1 MSETTYGGGR
11 WGRAPAWWL
20 QHPAT
25 NFDLIGVLCA
35 LCTYADRD
43 GFCEPSQAT
52 IARQL
57 KRSRPWVN
65 RVIADLTALG
75 FIEKEIRQRKH
86 NNGTTSCRYRLLD
99 EPRHGDAHVIEV
111 TEPVTAEDT
120 PCHRDDTIYPN
131 QEHKQTPPAI
141 TRKAEPT
148 KSQSSKGEDAAAT
161 AVVDQLAEIPD
172 NWEPSDDAAKRA
184 SLLHP
189 EIDLAVH
196 AVMFVHK
203 CRAKNYRCIPGRLDD
218 LWLSWVATD
227 RLREDKKARTAPTR
241 PNKPSAALRP
251 AERAEERFDAWAMA
265 AMTRANRS
273 TDPWSKQCT

>member
-1 MSETTYGGGR
+1 MSEAKYGGGR

-25 NFDLIGVLCA
+25 NLDLIGVLCA
-35 LCTYADRD
+35 LCTYADKD

-65 RVIADLTALG
+65 RVIADLTEFG
-75 FIEKEIRQRKH
+75 FIEKEVRHRKH

-99 EPRHGDAHVIEV
+99 EPRYCDAPVASA
-111 TEPVTAEDT
+111 TEPVTDGDT
-120 PCHRDDTIYPN
+120 PCHRDDTTHLY

-141 TRKAEPT
+141 ARAAEPI
-148 KSQSSKGEDAAAT
+148 KSSSSKCEEAAAV
-161 AVVDQLAEIPD
+161 ADQLAEIPD
-172 NWEPSDDAAKRA
+172 NWMPSANAAKRA

-196 AVMFVHK
+196 AAMFVHK
-203 CRAKNYRCIPGRLDD
+203 CRAKNYRCIAGRLDD

-227 RLREDKKARTAPTR
+227 RLRDDKEAKPALTR
-241 PNKPSAALRP
+241 PNKAGATLRP

-265 AMTRANRS
+265 AMARATRS
-273 TDPWSKQCT
+273 TDPWSKQCS

>member
-1 MSETTYGGGR
+1 MSEATYGGSR

-25 NFDLIGVLCA
+25 NLDLIGVLCA
-35 LCTYADRD
+35 LCTYADKD

-65 RVIADLTALG
+65 RVIANLTELG
-75 FIEKEIRQRKH
+75 FIEKEVRQRKH

-99 EPRHGDAHVIEV
+99 EPRYCDP
-111 TEPVTAEDT
+111 PVTDATGSVTDGDT
-120 PCHRDDTIYPN
+120 PCHSDDMTHLY
-131 QEHKQTPPAI
+131 QEHKQTPPA
-141 TRKAEPT
+141 TARDAESI
-148 KSQSSKGEDAAAT
+148 KSPSSKGEEAAAI
-161 AVVDQLAEIPD
+161 AVQLVEIPD
-172 NWEPSDDAAKRA
+172 NWMPGANAAKRA

-196 AVMFVHK
+196 AAMFVHK

-218 LWLSWVATD
+218 LWLAWIAAD
-227 RLREDKKARTAPTR
+227 RLRDDKEAKPTLTR
-241 PNKPSAALRP
+241 PNKTGAALRP

-265 AMTRANRS
+265 AMARANRS
-273 TDPWSKQCT
+273 TDPWNKQCS

>member
-1 MSETTYGGGR
+1 MSETTNGGGR

-25 NFDLIGVLCA
+25 NLDLIGVLCA
-35 LCTYADRD
+35 LCTYADRN

-65 RVIADLTALG
+65 RVIAELTALG

-99 EPRHGDAHVIEV
+99 EPCQSTASVTEV
-111 TEPVTAEDT
+111 TEAVTAENT
-120 PCHRDDTIYPN
+120 PRHRDDTTHLY
-131 QEHKQTPPAI
+131 QEHKQTPLAI
-141 TRKAEPT
+141 VREAELT
-148 KSQSSKGEDAAAT
+148 KSQSSKREEAAAG
-161 AVVDQLAEIPD
+161 VVTDQLAEIPD
-172 NWEPSDDAAKRA
+172 NWKPSDDAAKRA
-184 SLLHP
+184 GFLHP

-196 AVMFVHK
+196 AAMFVHK
-203 CRAKNYRCIPGRLDD
+203 CRAKNYRCVPGRLDD

-227 RLREDKKARTAPTR
+227 RLRDDKEAKTAPTR
-241 PNKPSAALRP
+241 PNKPNAARRP

-265 AMTRANRS
+265 AMTRANQPA
-273 TDPWSKQCT
+273 DPWSKQCS

>member
-1 MSETTYGGGR
+1 MKEASYGGGR

-20 QHPAT
+20 QHPKT
-25 NFDLIGVLCA
+25 DLDLIGVLCA
-35 LCTYADRD
+35 LCTYADKD

-57 KRSRPWVN
+57 QRSRPWVN

-86 NNGTTSCRYRLLD
+86 NNGMTSCRYRLLE
-99 EPRHGDAHVIEV
+99 EPRHCGADVTAV
-111 TEPVTAEDT
+111 TEPVIAEDT
-120 PCHRDDTIYPN
+120 PRHRDDTTHLI
-131 QEHKQTPPAI
+131 QEHKQTPLAI
-141 TRKAEPT
+141 AREAEPIEF
-148 KSQSSKGEDAAAT
+148 QPSKDDEAT
-161 AVVDQLAEIPD
+161 TITVADQFAEIPD

-196 AVMFVHK
+196 AAMFVYK

-227 RLREDKKARTAPTR
+227 RLRDDKEARAAPAR
-241 PNKPSAALRP
+241 PNKPSAMRRP
-251 AERAEERFDAWAMA
+251 TERSEERFDAWAMA
-265 AMTRANRS
+265 AMTKASRS
-273 TDPWSKQCT
+273 TDPWSR

>member
-1 MSETTYGGGR
+1 MNETTYGGGR

-25 NFDLIGVLCA
+25 NLDLIGVLCA
-35 LCTYADRD
+35 LCTYADKD
-43 GFCEPSQAT
+43 GFCEPSQST

-65 RVIADLTALG
+65 RVIADLTTLG
-75 FIEKEIRQRKH
+75 FIEKEIRHRKH
-86 NNGTTSCRYRLLD
+86 NNGMTSCRYRLLH
-99 EPRHGDAHVIEV
+99 EPRHSDAHVIEA
-111 TEPVTAEDT
+111 TEPVTTEDT
-120 PCHRDDTIYPN
+120 PRHRGDTSHLN
-131 QEHKQTPPAI
+131 QEHNQTTLAV
-141 TRKAEPT
+141 TREAEPT
-148 KSQSSKGEDAAAT
+148 KSQSSKDGEATTAAAT
-161 AVVDQLAEIPD
+161 DQFAEVPD
-172 NWEPSDDAAKRA
+172 NWEPSDHAAKRA
-184 SLLHP
+184 RLLHP

-196 AVMFVHK
+196 AAMFVHK

-227 RLREDKKARTAPTR
+227 RLRDDKEARAALTR
-241 PNKPSAALRP
+241 PNKASAVRKS

-265 AMTRANRS
+265 AMTRASRS

>member
-1 MSETTYGGGR
+1 MSEATYGGGR

-25 NFDLIGVLCA
+25 NLDLIGVLCA
-35 LCTYADRD
+35 LCTYADKD

-65 RVIADLTALG
+65 RVIADLTELG
-75 FIEKEIRQRKH
+75 FIEKEVRQRKH

-99 EPRHGDAHVIEV
+99 EPRHCGPRVIAV

-120 PCHRDDTIYPN
+120 PRHSDDTTHLH
-131 QEHKQTPPAI
+131 QEHKQTPPA
-141 TRKAEPT
+141 TAHEAEPI
-148 KSQSSKGEDAAAT
+148 KSHSSKGEEAAAV
-161 AVVDQLAEIPD
+161 ADQLAEIPN
-172 NWEPSDDAAKRA
+172 NWKPSEDAAKRA

-196 AVMFVHK
+196 AAMFVHK

-227 RLREDKKARTAPTR
+227 RLRDDKEAKTVPTR
-241 PNKPSAALRP
+241 PNKSSAALRP

-273 TDPWSKQCT
+273 TDPWSKQCS